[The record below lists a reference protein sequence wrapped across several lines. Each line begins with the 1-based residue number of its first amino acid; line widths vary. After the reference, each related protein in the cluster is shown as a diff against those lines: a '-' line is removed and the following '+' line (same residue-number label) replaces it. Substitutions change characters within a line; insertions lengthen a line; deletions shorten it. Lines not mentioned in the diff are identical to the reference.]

1 MVESKGSLKDRDY
14 AKISLTNVELLSEGP
29 AQSRGGFVRSASLSA
44 FWRGEAM
51 IVILLALI
59 CGVDGSMNEQVVEY
73 ARSKLGERVGD
84 GECSSLAAEALR
96 HAGAKV
102 RRGDQGSWGEEL
114 KSLLDAKPG
123 DILQFEGA
131 AFSHTSFRD
140 DGAKFTQM
148 MLFPHH
154 TAIVARVR
162 KRGAKPVLVVLH
174 QNVGETKVVQEWTI
188 NIADKKR
195 GTVKLYRPVARES
208 ARPRD
213 EPEG

>member
-1 MVESKGSLKDRDY
+1 MV
-14 AKISLTNVELLSEGP
+14 
-29 AQSRGGFVRSASLSA
+29 
-44 FWRGEAM
+44 
-51 IVILLALI
+51 VILLALV

-73 ARSKLGERVGD
+73 ARSKLGEKVGD
-84 GECSSLAAEALR
+84 GQCSSLAAAALR
-96 HAGAKV
+96 HAGAKI

-114 KSLLDAKPG
+114 ESLLDAKPG

-131 AFSHTSFRD
+131 AFSHTTFRD
-140 DGAKFTQM
+140 DGTKFMQT

-213 EPEG
+213 EPKG